1 MGIRFLAKVEAGWQI
16 ISRLEV
22 MKFPAGEVHIKMPE
36 DYAEVPLAAYVTGAE
51 LDDYMALAQW
61 ADIVHQ
67 QGEKAI
73 AFIPYLPGA
82 RQDRGKPFGAKVYA
96 DLINAAGL
104 DKVVCF
110 DPHSHVMPELIN
122 NLEIVN
128 SDHVLKTAV
137 LGRSG
142 YPGDY
147 VGVICPDEGAHERTE
162 RVAKT
167 LNLPVFYAKKH
178 RDFQTGKLTGF
189 ECEPVP
195 ETGRLLVVDDICD
208 GGGTFMGL
216 ADAINVDRERL
227 TLWVSHGVFSGRAN
241 QLTEKYGQIYTTDSH
256 PGATRSDVGARVTPL
271 LPYLMVNHLN

>member
-1 MGIRFLAKVEAGWQI
+1 MSITFLAKVPSGWQI
-16 ISRLEV
+16 HSRLEV
-22 MKFPAGEVHIKMPE
+22 MHFPAGEVHIKMPE
-36 DYAEVPLAAYVTGAE
+36 NFDEVPIAAYVTGAD
-51 LDDYMALAQW
+51 LNDYMALAQW

-67 QGEKAI
+67 QGYKAT

-82 RQDRGKPFGAKVYA
+82 RQDRGMPFGAKVYA
-96 DLINAAGL
+96 DFINAAGL

-110 DPHSHVMPELIN
+110 DPHSHVMPELVN
-122 NLEIVN
+122 NLTIIN
-128 SDHVLKTAV
+128 SDHVLKNAV

-142 YPGDY
+142 IIGGY

-178 RDFQTGKLTGF
+178 RDFQTGKLNGF

-195 ETGRLLVVDDICD
+195 DEGRLLVVDDICD

-216 ADAINVDRERL
+216 ADAIGIDRSRL
-227 TLWVSHGVFSGRAN
+227 SLWVSHGVFSGKAG

-256 PGATRSDVGARVTPL
+256 PGAGREDVAAHVTPL
-271 LPYLMVNHLN
+271 LPYLIREAL

>member
-1 MGIRFLAKVEAGWQI
+1 MGIKFLAKVEAGWQI

-22 MKFPAGEVHIKMPE
+22 MKFPAGEVHIKIPE
-36 DYAEVPLAAYVTGAE
+36 NYAEVPVAAYVTGAE

-256 PGATRSDVGARVTPL
+256 PGATRADVGARVTPL